1 MLLYMYHNCNYLFL
15 NNAQRDTSLT
25 IGQWTNLPVLSAQAR
40 ECYLTI
46 VDCKLILASAGS
58 KDSIN
63 VKMNIPSRNYWSS
76 SNSSPIVAMLH
87 TEDNKVFDL
96 VHENAVH
103 ILTSDALS
111 KVQIQLEDNVGAVF
125 ALPSTA
131 SLEIMIK
138 IEYLDQ
144 EKQTESYLSEI
155 PKLL

>member
-1 MLLYMYHNCNYLFL
+1 MYHNCNYLFL
-15 NNAQRDTSLT
+15 TNAQRDTSLT

-96 VHENAVH
+96 AHDNEIH
-103 ILTSDALS
+103 ILTSDALT
-111 KVQIQLEDNVGAVF
+111 KVQIQLEDNTGSVF
-125 ALPSTA
+125 DLPSTA
-131 SLEIMIK
+131 SLELMIK
-138 IEYLDQ
+138 LEYVDQ
-144 EKQTESYLSEI
+144 AKQTESYLSEV